1 MGPGVEVKAVL
12 AGFNSILLENSV
24 NNDTYSAA
32 LQRIRHAENADFY
45 GPASEALIAR
55 AEGTLGLAFPASY
68 RAFLTSLG
76 CGGVSGLEFYGL
88 IDDDFEHSSVP
99 DAVWLTLT
107 LRRTTSAPD
116 SLVVVSDTGDGG
128 YYAIDVAQKD
138 ADGESPV
145 VEWWPGLE
153 GAEGNGRVV
162 ASDFGTFFL
171 DCLRQAIDFDV
182 DG

>member
-1 MGPGVEVKAVL
+1 MR
-12 AGFNSILLENSV
+12 FNS
-24 NNDTYSAA
+24 YSAA
-32 LQRIRHAENADFY
+32 LQRIRHAEDTHFY

-55 AEGTLGLAFPASY
+55 AEGALGLAFPAS
-68 RAFLTSLG
+68 LG
-76 CGGVSGLEFYGL
+76 CGGIGGLEFYGL

-99 DAVWLTLT
+99 DAVWLTLNR
-107 LRRTTSAPD
+107 RRTTSVPD
-116 SLVVVSDTGDGG
+116 SLVLVSDTGDVG

-138 ADGESPV
+138 AHGESSV

-162 ASDFGTFFL
+162 ASGTFFL
-171 DCLRQAIDFDV
+171 DSERQAIEFDL